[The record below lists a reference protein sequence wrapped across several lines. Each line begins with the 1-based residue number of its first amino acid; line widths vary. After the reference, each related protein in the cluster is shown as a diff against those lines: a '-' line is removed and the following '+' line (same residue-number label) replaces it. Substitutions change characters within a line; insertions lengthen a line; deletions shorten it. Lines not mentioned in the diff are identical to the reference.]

1 MKGRSPLRVAWALLL
16 TFGLLAWNTFPAASD
31 ATKTTTGTASGENW
45 EISGD
50 LTEACTCA
58 VPCTCN
64 FGSGPSP
71 RHYCYALF
79 SLDIQKGHYGKV
91 KLNGLRLAGA
101 HGKKADVWYIDE
113 RASPEQAS
121 ALKAIA
127 RCLLKDPKKKVYV
140 ETARI
145 TQEVGEKGNRLE
157 VGERGGFEADYI
169 MGLDK
174 KTPVVVE
181 NNTSWNIPRSIKGKT
196 KRLHYKDRHGNKFDL
211 KETNS
216 NQGKFDWTDQTPVYF

>member
-1 MKGRSPLRVAWALLL
+1 PSFALL
-16 TFGLLAWNTFPAASD
+16 AVNSFPAVGD
-31 ATKTTTGTASGENW
+31 AKTTADEYW
-45 EISGD
+45 EISAD

-79 SLDIQKGHYGKV
+79 SLDIQKGHYGKA
-91 KLNGLRLAGA
+91 KLNGLRLAGS

-113 RASPEQAS
+113 RASPEQAA

-127 RCLLKDPKKKVYV
+127 GHLLEHPKVKVYV

-145 TQEVGEKGNRLE
+145 KQEVGEKGNRLE

-169 MGLDK
+169 VG
-174 KTPVVVE
+174 
-181 NNTSWNIPRSIKGKT
+181 
-196 KRLHYKDRHGNKFDL
+196 
-211 KETNS
+211 
-216 NQGKFDWTDQTPVYF
+216 